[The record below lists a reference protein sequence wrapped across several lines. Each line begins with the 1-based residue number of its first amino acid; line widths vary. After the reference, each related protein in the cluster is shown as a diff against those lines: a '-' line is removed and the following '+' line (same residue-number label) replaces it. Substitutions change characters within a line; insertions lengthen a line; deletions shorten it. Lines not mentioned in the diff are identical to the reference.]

1 MKIRDLIKD
10 LKPGLKPFF
19 IFVVIIEIAYTI
31 VAIIFGYPMMI
42 IADKIRMRKYYKE
55 RFKTNQEGEF
65 YDDQ

>member
-1 MKIRDLIKD
+1 MKMKD

-42 IADKIRMRKYYKE
+42 IADKIRMRKYYKNYKK
-55 RFKTNQEGEF
+55 RFKKIKEEK
-65 YDDQ
+65 